1 MKKLIILLD
10 AVFILVSVFSACGNE
25 KPAETAPVTAA
36 PESGDTPETADPVA
50 PDKLEGATIKSA
62 TAFSDGVAFVEYED
76 SRVYAV
82 DTEGNKLFELTKD
95 TFQYKYVG
103 DRYYKDGY
111 IVIGNNIYDKTGKK
125 VEYDAGNGFETLLT
139 DSAGGYILARGKAD
153 GNYTIGILKTDGTWA
168 YPLSSDNDLVRIY
181 KEKNVNLGGLKFTDG
196 YDYYGGAL
204 IRVNLDWTDRYYY
217 DLSTNTVY
225 NDYTR
230 FESVLEGE
238 GRGLYRIDPD
248 ESRTLIVPGKCDVEG
263 GCFDGLVFCYD
274 IDNDRHFYLYTS
286 EGELVK
292 DFEDA
297 VVYNVGSVF
306 GEKVFLHTDDA
317 ILASL
322 YTDEGKKL
330 VMLDKK
336 GEFISE
342 PVNIGNNDLVAAFDG
357 ERGVYFSVEEGQFFS
372 FGKDGNKV
380 PDKNITNVTGV
391 GDGMLTVKN
400 AFEQIYYVDM
410 EFNIKIK

>member
-1 MKKLIILLD
+1 MKKLIILLA

-125 VEYDAGNGFETLLT
+125 VEYDAGNGFEALLT

-248 ESRTLIVPGKCDVEG
+248 ESRTLIVPDKCDVEG
-263 GCFDGLVFCYD
+263 GFFDGLVFCYD

-292 DFEDA
+292 DFEDV